1 MTTKK
6 LRSTAAT
13 NFDKMYS
20 KKKKKLTLVNQDCL
34 IPTASFLKLD
44 SHSRVSPTHTHIV
57 LLGSR
62 P

>member
-20 KKKKKLTLVNQDCL
+20 KKKKKINTCKSGLSYSNCVISETGQ
-34 IPTASFLKLD
+34 P
-44 SHSRVSPTHTHIV
+44 
-57 LLGSR
+57 
-62 P
+62 